1 METQNYILQ
10 NESFP
15 IEKTASGFVSA
26 NNLVIRIERSSV
38 SVGDMTDGVYSNVA
52 ILVV

>member
-10 NESFP
+10 KESFP
-15 IEKTASGFVSA
+15 IETAASGFVSA

-38 SVGDMTDGVYSNVA
+38 SVGDMTGWVYSNA